1 MKHKLLSTAAVLLL
15 VLLTWSCTATDDE
28 IVQTPATTGT
38 RPAGAQRSLSI
49 TIAPKPAFA
58 EAAIT
63 LPDGKIGPTTRA
75 VQTEQ
80 GTEWEEGDVVWLNAE
95 FESEDA
101 LKRINYSAL
110 KYSGGAWRYLTEAE
124 ADEMGLN
131 DDSKFNRTLSI
142 KDGYKVV
149 SIGGYYVGNGKPD
162 KSGIITIPAPESD
175 DAIPVMQALGIE
187 SFQGNSEYWSLTFT
201 YCCSRLRIPAGY
213 GLDMKINGYWESYA
227 PNSNSVVQTA
237 VVHVLLTVADE
248 DRDVFLLPMMDNI
261 GTPAPITLTR
271 NGRAVWTFTPE
282 SAGGAEG
289 YYGLSYT
296 LSGWRPEGC
305 KEQNINTYTVR
316 HRKRRNDMRED
327 ERKMKKRNRK
337 EAQQQKR
344 IPPYVTVYI
353 SAKEL
358 ECTQMG
364 VNLHTVTGV
373 RSNHGSIKSW

>member
-63 LPDGKIGPTTRA
+63 LPDGKNSPTTRA

-80 GTEWEEGDVVWLNAE
+80 GTKWEEGDVVWLYTQFREVYDSNR
-95 FESEDA
+95 FD
-101 LKRINYSAL
+101 NYSAL

-213 GLDMKINGYWESYA
+213 GLTMKNYIRWSNYTLDGNYLGLVYA
-227 PNSNSVVQTA
+227 ANLQLPA
-237 VVHVLLTVADE
+237 ADR

-296 LSGWRPEGC
+296 LSEVGNG
-305 KEQNINTYTVR
+305 
-316 HRKRRNDMRED
+316 
-327 ERKMKKRNRK
+327 
-337 EAQQQKR
+337 
-344 IPPYVTVYI
+344 
-353 SAKEL
+353 
-358 ECTQMG
+358 G
-364 VNLHTVTGV
+364 VAPG
-373 RSNHGSIKSW
+373 GM

>member
-63 LPDGKIGPTTRA
+63 LPHGKNSPTTRA

-80 GTEWEEGDVVWLNAE
+80 GTEWEEGDVVWLNVQFREASDTNR
-95 FESEDA
+95 FD
-101 LKRINYSAL
+101 NYSAL

-131 DDSKFNRTLSI
+131 DDPQFNRTLIIYDGYFVKSI
-142 KDGYKVV
+142 K
-149 SIGGYYVGNGKPD
+149 GYYVGNGKPEN
-162 KSGIITIPAPESD
+162 GIITIPAPDSN

-237 VVHVLLTVADE
+237 AHHVLLTVADE
-248 DRDVFLLPMMDNI
+248 DRDVFLLPVMDNI

-296 LSGWRPEGC
+296 LSEVGNG
-305 KEQNINTYTVR
+305 
-316 HRKRRNDMRED
+316 
-327 ERKMKKRNRK
+327 
-337 EAQQQKR
+337 
-344 IPPYVTVYI
+344 
-353 SAKEL
+353 
-358 ECTQMG
+358 G
-364 VNLHTVTGV
+364 VAPG
-373 RSNHGSIKSW
+373 GM

>member
-63 LPDGKIGPTTRA
+63 LPHGKNSPTTRA

-80 GTEWEEGDVVWLNAE
+80 GTKWEEGDVVWLYVQFREASDTNR
-95 FESEDA
+95 FD
-101 LKRINYSAL
+101 NYSAL

-131 DDSKFNRTLSI
+131 DDPQFNRTLIIYDGYFVKSI
-142 KDGYKVV
+142 K
-149 SIGGYYVGNGKPD
+149 GYYVGNGKPEN
-162 KSGIITIPAPESD
+162 GRITIPAPGSN
-175 DAIPVMQALGIE
+175 DAIPVMEALGIE

-201 YCCSRLRIPAGY
+201 YRCSRLRIPAGY
-213 GLDMKINGYWESYA
+213 GLKMNIYGYWESYR
-227 PNSNSVVQTA
+227 PSNGNLIKLYE
-237 VVHVLLTVADE
+237 VLLQLPAADR
-248 DRDVFLLPMMDNI
+248 DRDVFLLPMLGDN

-271 NGRAVWTFTPE
+271 NDRAVWTFTPE

-296 LSGWRPEGC
+296 LSEVGNG
-305 KEQNINTYTVR
+305 
-316 HRKRRNDMRED
+316 
-327 ERKMKKRNRK
+327 
-337 EAQQQKR
+337 
-344 IPPYVTVYI
+344 
-353 SAKEL
+353 
-358 ECTQMG
+358 G
-364 VNLHTVTGV
+364 VAPG
-373 RSNHGSIKSW
+373 GM

>member
-63 LPDGKIGPTTRA
+63 LPDGKNSPTTRA

-80 GTEWEEGDVVWLNAE
+80 GTEWEEGDVVWLSAWFREVISNSG
-95 FESEDA
+95 FYD
-101 LKRINYSAL
+101 YSAL

-131 DDSKFNRTLSI
+131 DDLTFNRTLI
-142 KDGYKVV
+142 TTYDGYFVK
-149 SIGGYYVGNGKPD
+149 SIEGYYVGNGKPEN
-162 KSGIITIPAPESD
+162 GIITIPAPDSD
-175 DAIPVMQALGIE
+175 ASIPVMQALGIE

-201 YCCSRLRIPAGY
+201 YRCSRLRIPAGY

-237 VVHVLLTVADE
+237 AAHVLLTVADE
-248 DRDVFLLPMMDNI
+248 DRDVFLLPVMDNI

-296 LSGWRPEGC
+296 LSEVGNGG
-305 KEQNINTYTVR
+305 
-316 HRKRRNDMRED
+316 
-327 ERKMKKRNRK
+327 
-337 EAQQQKR
+337 
-344 IPPYVTVYI
+344 VTPGG
-353 SAKEL
+353 
-358 ECTQMG
+358 M
-364 VNLHTVTGV
+364 
-373 RSNHGSIKSW
+373 

>member
-80 GTEWEEGDVVWLNAE
+80 GTEWEEGDVVWLYAQ

-124 ADEMGLN
+124 AGEMGLN
-131 DDSKFNRTLSI
+131 DDPQFNGTLITYYGYEVRSI
-142 KDGYKVV
+142 K
-149 SIGGYYVGNGKPD
+149 GYYVGNGKPED
-162 KSGIITIPAPESD
+162 GPITIPTPESD
-175 DAIPVMQALGIE
+175 DAIPVMQALGIK
-187 SFQGNSEYWSLTFT
+187 SPQGNSEYWSLTFT

-213 GLDMKINGYWESYA
+213 GLDMTYFSFFESYE
-227 PNSNSVVQTA
+227 PSNGDLHESLFSGLQLPA
-237 VVHVLLTVADE
+237 ADK
-248 DRDVFLLPMMDNI
+248 DRDVFLLP
-261 GTPAPITLTR
+261 G
-271 NGRAVWTFTPE
+271 GR
-282 SAGGAEG
+282 
-289 YYGLSYT
+289 
-296 LSGWRPEGC
+296 
-305 KEQNINTYTVR
+305 
-316 HRKRRNDMRED
+316 
-327 ERKMKKRNRK
+327 
-337 EAQQQKR
+337 
-344 IPPYVTVYI
+344 
-353 SAKEL
+353 
-358 ECTQMG
+358 
-364 VNLHTVTGV
+364 
-373 RSNHGSIKSW
+373 

>member
-63 LPDGKIGPTTRA
+63 LPHGKNSPTTRA

-80 GTEWEEGDVVWLNAE
+80 GTKWEEGDVVWLNTQ
-95 FESEDA
+95 FESEDGVTS
-101 LKRINYSAL
+101 NYYSAL

-131 DDSKFNRTLSI
+131 DDPQFNRTLIIYDGYFVKSI
-142 KDGYKVV
+142 K
-149 SIGGYYVGNGKPD
+149 GYYVGNGKPEN
-162 KSGIITIPAPESD
+162 GRITIPAPGSN
-175 DAIPVMQALGIE
+175 DAIPVMEALGIE

-201 YCCSRLRIPAGY
+201 YRCSRLRIPAGY

-248 DRDVFLLPMMDNI
+248 DRDVFLLPVMDNM
-261 GTPAPITLTR
+261 GTPAPITLTL

-282 SAGGAEG
+282 SAGGAKA

-296 LSGWRPEGC
+296 LSEVGNG
-305 KEQNINTYTVR
+305 
-316 HRKRRNDMRED
+316 
-327 ERKMKKRNRK
+327 
-337 EAQQQKR
+337 
-344 IPPYVTVYI
+344 
-353 SAKEL
+353 
-358 ECTQMG
+358 G
-364 VNLHTVTGV
+364 VAPG
-373 RSNHGSIKSW
+373 GM

>member
-63 LPDGKIGPTTRA
+63 LPHGKNSPTTRA

-80 GTEWEEGDVVWLNAE
+80 GTKWEEGDVVWLYVQFREASDTNR
-95 FESEDA
+95 FD
-101 LKRINYSAL
+101 NYSAL

-131 DDSKFNRTLSI
+131 DDPQFNRTLIIYDGYFVKSI
-142 KDGYKVV
+142 K
-149 SIGGYYVGNGKPD
+149 GYYVGNGKPEN
-162 KSGIITIPAPESD
+162 GIITIPAPDSN

-237 VVHVLLTVADE
+237 AAHVLLTVADE
-248 DRDVFLLPMMDNI
+248 DRDVFLLPVMDNI

-282 SAGGAEG
+282 SAGGAKA

-296 LSGWRPEGC
+296 LSEVGNG
-305 KEQNINTYTVR
+305 
-316 HRKRRNDMRED
+316 
-327 ERKMKKRNRK
+327 
-337 EAQQQKR
+337 
-344 IPPYVTVYI
+344 
-353 SAKEL
+353 
-358 ECTQMG
+358 
-364 VNLHTVTGV
+364 GV
-373 RSNHGSIKSW
+373 RPGGM

>member
-63 LPDGKIGPTTRA
+63 LPDGKNSPTTRA

-80 GTEWEEGDVVWLNAE
+80 GTEWEQGDVVWLYTL
-95 FESEDA
+95 FENKDGGV
-101 LKRINYSAL
+101 INNYSAL
-110 KYSGGAWRYLTEAE
+110 KYTGGAWRYLTEAE

-131 DDSKFNRTLSI
+131 DDPKFNRTLSI
-142 KDGYKVV
+142 KDGYWVK
-149 SIGGYYVGNGKPD
+149 SIEGYYVGNGKPEN
-162 KSGIITIPAPESD
+162 GQITIPVPGSY
-175 DAIPVMQALGIE
+175 DAIPVMEALGIT
-187 SFQGNSEYWSLTFT
+187 SSQGNSEYWSLTFT

-248 DRDVFLLPMMDNI
+248 DRDVFLLPVMDNI

-282 SAGGAEG
+282 SAGGDEG
-289 YYGLSYT
+289 YYGRSYT
-296 LSGWRPEGC
+296 LSEVGNGS
-305 KEQNINTYTVR
+305 
-316 HRKRRNDMRED
+316 
-327 ERKMKKRNRK
+327 
-337 EAQQQKR
+337 
-344 IPPYVTVYI
+344 VTPGG
-353 SAKEL
+353 
-358 ECTQMG
+358 M
-364 VNLHTVTGV
+364 
-373 RSNHGSIKSW
+373 

>member
-63 LPDGKIGPTTRA
+63 LPDGKNSPTTRA

-80 GTEWEEGDVVWLNAE
+80 GTEWEEGDVVWLNTQ
-95 FESEDA
+95 FESEDGA
-101 LKRINYSAL
+101 TSNYYSAL

-131 DDSKFNRTLSI
+131 DDPQFNRTLITYYGYFVKSI
-142 KDGYKVV
+142 E
-149 SIGGYYVGNGKPD
+149 GYYVGNGKPQN
-162 KSGIITIPAPESD
+162 GLITIPAPGSN
-175 DAIPVMQALGIE
+175 DAIPVMQALGIK
-187 SFQGNSEYWSLTFT
+187 SPQGDSEYWSLTFT

-213 GLDMKINGYWESYA
+213 GLQMKNYIRWSNYTLDGSYLGLVYA
-227 PNSNSVVQTA
+227 GNLQLPA
-237 VVHVLLTVADE
+237 ADR
-248 DRDVFLLPMMDNI
+248 DRDVFLLPVADNK

-271 NGRAVWTFTPE
+271 NGSAVWTFTPE
-282 SAGGAEG
+282 SAGGATG

-296 LSGWRPEGC
+296 LPDVGNGS
-305 KEQNINTYTVR
+305 
-316 HRKRRNDMRED
+316 
-327 ERKMKKRNRK
+327 
-337 EAQQQKR
+337 
-344 IPPYVTVYI
+344 VTPGG
-353 SAKEL
+353 
-358 ECTQMG
+358 M
-364 VNLHTVTGV
+364 
-373 RSNHGSIKSW
+373 

>member
-1 MKHKLLSTAAVLLL
+1 M
-15 VLLTWSCTATDDE
+15 
-28 IVQTPATTGT
+28 
-38 RPAGAQRSLSI
+38 
-49 TIAPKPAFA
+49 
-58 EAAIT
+58 
-63 LPDGKIGPTTRA
+63 
-75 VQTEQ
+75 
-80 GTEWEEGDVVWLNAE
+80 VWLNAE

-131 DDSKFNRTLSI
+131 DDPKFNRTLSI

-296 LSGWRPEGC
+296 LSEVGNG
-305 KEQNINTYTVR
+305 
-316 HRKRRNDMRED
+316 
-327 ERKMKKRNRK
+327 
-337 EAQQQKR
+337 
-344 IPPYVTVYI
+344 
-353 SAKEL
+353 
-358 ECTQMG
+358 G
-364 VNLHTVTGV
+364 VAPG
-373 RSNHGSIKSW
+373 GM

>member
-63 LPDGKIGPTTRA
+63 LPDGKNSPTTRA

-80 GTEWEEGDVVWLNAE
+80 GTEWEEGDVVWLYAQFREVYDSNA
-95 FESEDA
+95 FD
-101 LKRINYSAL
+101 NYSAL

-131 DDSKFNRTLSI
+131 DDPQFNRTLITYDGYFVKSI
-142 KDGYKVV
+142 K
-149 SIGGYYVGNGKPD
+149 GYYVGNGKPQN
-162 KSGIITIPAPESD
+162 GIITIPAPDSN

-201 YCCSRLRIPAGY
+201 YRCSRLRIPAGY
-213 GLDMKINGYWESYA
+213 GLDMKINGYWESYD
-227 PNSNSVVQTA
+227 PSYGDLYEVVVTNLQLPA
-237 VVHVLLTVADE
+237 ADK
-248 DRDVFLLPMMDNI
+248 DRDVFLLPVMDNM
-261 GTPAPITLTR
+261 GTPAPITLTL

-282 SAGGAEG
+282 PAGSAEG

-296 LSGWRPEGC
+296 LSEVGNG
-305 KEQNINTYTVR
+305 
-316 HRKRRNDMRED
+316 
-327 ERKMKKRNRK
+327 
-337 EAQQQKR
+337 
-344 IPPYVTVYI
+344 
-353 SAKEL
+353 
-358 ECTQMG
+358 G
-364 VNLHTVTGV
+364 VAPG
-373 RSNHGSIKSW
+373 GM